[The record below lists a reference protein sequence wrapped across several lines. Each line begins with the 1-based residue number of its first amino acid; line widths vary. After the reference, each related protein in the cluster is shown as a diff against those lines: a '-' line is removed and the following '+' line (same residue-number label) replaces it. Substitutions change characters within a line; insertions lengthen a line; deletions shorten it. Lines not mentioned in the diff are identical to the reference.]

1 MRWYSDLQLS
11 VQVVRQDLNAPNV
24 PLKRSRLE
32 MLQRLE
38 EVTVL
43 PVSDMDIGLI
53 DLVLMGVSLSAKEA
67 ILETIVQD

>member
-1 MRWYSDLQLS
+1 M
-11 VQVVRQDLNAPNV
+11 VRQDLNAPNV